1 MKNINLVNAVKE
13 HANKVFSNG
22 WDFIA
27 ECWTDEDISEEII
40 KCRTA
45 AGAIRKMQAIAND
58 YAEMQSNC
66 Y

>member
-1 MKNINLVNAVKE
+1 MQELVNAVRQ
-13 HANKVFSNG
+13 HADTIFSNG

-27 ECWTDEDISEEII
+27 ECWTDEDIAAEI
-40 KCRTA
+40 KGCRTA
-45 AGAIRKMQAIAND
+45 AGAIRKMKAIAND